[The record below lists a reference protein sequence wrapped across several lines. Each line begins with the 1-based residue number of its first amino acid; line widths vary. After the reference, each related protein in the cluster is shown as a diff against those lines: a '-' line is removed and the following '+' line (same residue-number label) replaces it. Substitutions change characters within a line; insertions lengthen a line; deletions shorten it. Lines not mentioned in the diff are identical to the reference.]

1 MANCVHVLRREYAFM
16 QYHMYQTE
24 LLNARVELGASRFR
38 LPESHVNSML
48 ENIAGL
54 EKKVQFWKRSWNYW
68 QGS

>member
-1 MANCVHVLRREYAFM
+1 M